1 MLLLKSHYLVP
12 LLFSLT
18 VDFTSASPAPQKR
31 TTTLDNG
38 AQVNG
43 KTYDYIV
50 VGGGLAGSVLA
61 KRLTEGQ
68 AGRTVL
74 VVEAGEDREGD
85 ERVYGQFCFSESFPP
100 HISSLDN

>member
-1 MLLLKSHYLVP
+1 MLLLRTSTLIP
-12 LLFSLT
+12 LLFSLAL
-18 VDFTSASPAPQKR
+18 TSASPAPQKR

-38 AQVNG
+38 SQVNG

-68 AGRTVL
+68 PGRTVL
-74 VVEAGEDREGD
+74 VVEAGQDREGD
-85 ERVYGQFCFSESFPP
+85 ERVYG
-100 HISSLDN
+100 